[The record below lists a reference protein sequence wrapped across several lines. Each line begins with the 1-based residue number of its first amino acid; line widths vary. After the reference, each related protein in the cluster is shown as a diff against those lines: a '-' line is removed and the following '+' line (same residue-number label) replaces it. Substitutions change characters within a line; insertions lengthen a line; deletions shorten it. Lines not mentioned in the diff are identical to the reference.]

1 MQTIGI
7 IGLGWLGLPLAKKL
21 VESGFKV
28 KGSVRSEQK
37 KNQVEA
43 SGILSIVLD
52 VSVEQQNNPSS
63 FFEDCSVAI
72 ITIPPSKTPFNS
84 YQSSIL
90 KACSLFPENCQFIFT
105 SSTSVYADHVANAIE
120 DTKILS
126 DYNFTSQLF
135 LTEKALQQ
143 HFKERITILR
153 LGGLFGEDRNPAK
166 HLAGKIE
173 LKNPDAPINI
183 VHQEDV
189 IEIIFQLIKNKIAGE
204 IFNVCCDNHEKRK
217 EFYTKQCEKLNLPTP
232 IFSEVND
239 TLKCISNRKLKKAL
253 GNVFKHNFFD

>member
-7 IGLGWLGLPLAKKL
+7 IGLGWLGFPLAKKL
-21 VESGFKV
+21 VEKRCKV
-28 KGSVRSEQK
+28 KGTVRSEEK
-37 KNQVEA
+37 KIQAEA
-43 SGILSIVLD
+43 AGIDTMVLD
-52 VSVEQQNNPSS
+52 VTLEQDNYPSF

-84 YQSSIL
+84 YQNCIL
-90 KACSLFPENCQFIFT
+90 KACSYFPKNCQFIFT
-105 SSTSVYADHVANAIE
+105 SSSSVYAEHVENANE

-143 HFKERITILR
+143 HYKERMTILR

-166 HLAGKIE
+166 HLSGKTD
-173 LKNPDAPINI
+173 LKNPDAPVNI
-183 VHQEDV
+183 VHLDDV
-189 IEIIFQLIKNKIAGE
+189 VEVIIQLIQNKIGGE

-217 EFYTKQCEKLNLPTP
+217 EFYAKQCEKLNLSAP

-239 TLKCISNRKLKKAL
+239 TLKCISNRKLKNTL
-253 GNVFKHNFFD
+253 GFTFKHNFFD